1 MAAIACL
8 NPVSLSNTNH
18 VPAASAPVEMSF
30 LLDSGAGRNLM
41 SKKDMPEGW
50 NDRVIE
56 PAENLVFRTGGGE
69 RKASESISLQ
79 GNISG
84 NNDFF
89 VLKECPPVLSLG
101 TLRLSSI
108 EEVLFGCLIKFR
120 TLLKQIGFKT

>member
-1 MAAIACL
+1 
-8 NPVSLSNTNH
+8 
-18 VPAASAPVEMSF
+18 
-30 LLDSGAGRNLM
+30 
-41 SKKDMPEGW
+41 MPEGW

-89 VLKECPPVLSLG
+89 VSKECPPVLFLG
-101 TLRLSSI
+101 ILKLSSI
-108 EEVLFGCLIKFR
+108 EEVLFGCLIKCR